1 MKLKPANP
9 FRDEQGALGIA
20 PAASS
25 SVGRANKPWK
35 VVIVGGGFGGLS
47 AAKHL
52 KSGSVDVTL
61 IDRRNYHLFQPLLYQ
76 VATGSLSPGEIA
88 YPLRAVLSR
97 QKNARVW
104 LGTVAD
110 IDPDSKRVFL
120 SDGAVIPY
128 DSLIVAAGSET
139 SYYGHN
145 QWQKCAPGLKSI
157 EEATAI
163 RHKILYAFEVAERIC
178 DPVQRRAWLTFV
190 IVGAGPTG
198 VELSGAIAEIA
209 RQTLKKDFRSIH
221 PDEAQI
227 ILLDGAPRILM
238 PFAEDLS
245 DKASRSL
252 AKLGVQVNCGTM
264 VKHVDE
270 GGLTIESNQRT
281 DSIAAKTVI
290 WARGITASPLGRILA
305 GRTRAETD
313 RGGRIKVKPDLTVPN
328 YPDIYV
334 IGDLAAAMDP
344 NGKPL
349 PGLAQVAMQ
358 GGTYAAKA
366 ILRKVKGQPQLRPFH
381 YLDKGSLAVIGR
393 AAAVADVFGLR
404 ISGFLAWIVWA
415 FIHLMYLV
423 TFQSRLLVFFQWAIQ
438 DLTFNRSARLI
449 TGAVPS
455 DFNFNEELSELRTAP
470 EIKAEPTP
478 RSV

>member
-1 MKLKPANP
+1 
-9 FRDEQGALGIA
+9 
-20 PAASS
+20 
-25 SVGRANKPWK
+25 
-35 VVIVGGGFGGLS
+35 
-47 AAKHL
+47 
-52 KSGSVDVTL
+52 
-61 IDRRNYHLFQPLLYQ
+61 
-76 VATGSLSPGEIA
+76 
-88 YPLRAVLSR
+88 
-97 QKNARVW
+97 
-104 LGTVAD
+104 
-110 IDPDSKRVFL
+110 
-120 SDGAVIPY
+120 
-128 DSLIVAAGSET
+128 
-139 SYYGHN
+139 
-145 QWQKCAPGLKSI
+145 
-157 EEATAI
+157 
-163 RHKILYAFEVAERIC
+163 
-178 DPVQRRAWLTFV
+178 
-190 IVGAGPTG
+190 
-198 VELSGAIAEIA
+198 
-209 RQTLKKDFRSIH
+209 
-221 PDEAQI
+221 
-227 ILLDGAPRILM
+227 M

-270 GGLTIESNQRT
+270 AGLTIESNQRT

-290 WARGITASPLGRILA
+290 WAGGITASPLGRILA

-334 IGDLAAAMDP
+334 VGDLAAAMDSK
-344 NGKPL
+344 GKPL

-366 ILRKVKGQPQLRPFH
+366 ILRKVKGQPELRRFH
-381 YLDKGSLAVIGR
+381 YFDKGSLAVIGR

-449 TGAVPS
+449 TGIVPS
-455 DFNFNEELSELRTAP
+455 DFNFNKELSELRTAP

-478 RSV
+478 TSV

>member
-1 MKLKPANP
+1 MTLKAANP
-9 FRDEQGALGIA
+9 FRNEQGALGIA
-20 PAASS
+20 PAAVSFVS
-25 SVGRANKPWK
+25 RANKPWK

-47 AAKHL
+47 AAKRL
-52 KSGSVDVTL
+52 ESGSVDVTL

-88 YPLRAVLSR
+88 YPLRGVLSR

-252 AKLGVQVNCGTM
+252 AKLGVRVNCGTM

-290 WARGITASPLGRILA
+290 WAGGITASPLGRILA

-313 RGGRIKVKPDLTVPN
+313 RGGKIKVKPDLTVPN

-334 IGDLAAAMDP
+334 VGDLAAAMDSKD
-344 NGKPL
+344 KPL

-358 GGTYAAKA
+358 GGTYAAKV
-366 ILRKVKGQPQLRPFH
+366 ILRKVKGQPELRPFH

-415 FIHLMYLV
+415 CIHLMYLV

-455 DFNFNEELSELRTAP
+455 DFNFNEELSELRAAP